1 MSINASERT
10 FNFTSKIYCL
20 LNELMRLLDKK
31 ISIIFLLFIVSSTGC
46 VYLRLLKVK
55 RQLNDF
61 ENNFELNHQNGLKFV
76 FKNPVLLSDD
86 IIWLMKNDPLSREQT
101 GNGETWVYVLEKQYL
116 DDNTD
121 KVNYDIPIRF
131 YVRDDKLVEM
141 IFPERFLKNLS
152 KPLLIKLLGSMGKSE
167 ISKSARSAGT
177 EFKGSNPDEIPK
189 KRYIISVL
197 GKPYKDEITDHTQTF
212 TYLYNLKKS
221 DMAKEDDQFD
231 LKMTFSFGD
240 DNDSLEKAEYN
251 FNGLSMS
258 LRLVTEEDGSNE

>member
-1 MSINASERT
+1 
-10 FNFTSKIYCL
+10 
-20 LNELMRLLDKK
+20 MRLLDKK

-61 ENNFELNHQNGLKFV
+61 ENNFALNDENGLKFV

-101 GNGETWVYVLEKQYL
+101 ENGEIWVYVLEKQYL
-116 DDNTD
+116 DENTD
-121 KVNYDIPIRF
+121 KVNYDIPILF

-141 IFPERFLKNLS
+141 TFPERFLKNLS
-152 KPLLIKLLGSMGKSE
+152 KPLLIKMLGSMGKSE
-167 ISKSARSAGT
+167 ISKSTRSAGT
-177 EFKGSNPDEIPK
+177 EFKGSNSDEIPK

-197 GKPYKDEITDHTQTF
+197 GKPYKDETTHHTQTF

-221 DMAKEDDQFD
+221 DMAKEDDKFD

-240 DNDSLEKAEYN
+240 VNDSLEKAEYN
-251 FNGLSMS
+251 FNGLTMS
-258 LRLVTEEDGSNE
+258 LSLVTEEKESNE